1 MWEHWTPSLC
11 AAVSLASSFF
21 LRVFL
26 PPDFARR
33 RRGRPR
39 PTQPTQAGSS
49 DPVSAA
55 VSLISRLHSLCIF
68 CPTHQTGPLPNR
80 AGESIG
86 GKLICS
92 PFPWDLWKMIHFASE
107 RKISASW
114 FHQRSC
120 FLPTLVLGKM
130 PSAMP
135 GKPSKCSK
143 CMASLQNLGLKII
156 LLFILGSTEGSKTV
170 LLNQNRICFC
180 NFKVLETKSLQP
192 IVVVVTWFGWAAE
205 SKAVAAKMLFASD
218 VTNLPTPS
226 WLAGNKGRS
235 PKWVQILVE
244 MFKIPSG
251 GHYHADGRGG
261 EYFTSGESRQSS
273 APAQPWGKNLFQAF
287 TQIPE
292 KFQEESPIPV
302 FLFT

>member
-1 MWEHWTPSLC
+1 
-11 AAVSLASSFF
+11 
-21 LRVFL
+21 
-26 PPDFARR
+26 
-33 RRGRPR
+33 
-39 PTQPTQAGSS
+39 
-49 DPVSAA
+49 
-55 VSLISRLHSLCIF
+55 
-68 CPTHQTGPLPNR
+68 
-80 AGESIG
+80 
-86 GKLICS
+86 
-92 PFPWDLWKMIHFASE
+92 
-107 RKISASW
+107 
-114 FHQRSC
+114 
-120 FLPTLVLGKM
+120 
-130 PSAMP
+130 
-135 GKPSKCSK
+135 
-143 CMASLQNLGLKII
+143 MASLQNLGLKII

-273 APAQPWGKNLFQAF
+273 APAQPSGKNLFQAF
-287 TQIPE
+287 PQIPE
-292 KFQEESPIPV
+292 KNQEESPCSSSLHNYKSLEKYEQWGSDCVNIYSES
-302 FLFT
+302 FAK